1 MPMPV
6 VLFVCTG
13 NTCRSAMAEG
23 LARKIAVD
31 RGWELEVFSAGL
43 AAWPGAPATEE
54 AIRAAA
60 ELGADIKEHR
70 ARHLEPELVE
80 KADLILTMTAAHK
93 KAVMDRFPAARE
105 KTFTLMEYVAEPSAE
120 ESPEEERTGGT
131 WSSPPGDIPDPVGG
145 PLEVYRTCAARLK
158 DLVERALDKFMQHK
172 QDFMDL

>member
-1 MPMPV
+1 MPV

-23 LARKIAVD
+23 LARKIAGD

-70 ARHLEPELVE
+70 ARHLESELVE

-120 ESPEEERTGGT
+120 ESPEEER
-131 WSSPPGDIPDPVGG
+131 GDIPDPVGG

-158 DLVERALDKFMQHK
+158 DLVERALDKFVQHK